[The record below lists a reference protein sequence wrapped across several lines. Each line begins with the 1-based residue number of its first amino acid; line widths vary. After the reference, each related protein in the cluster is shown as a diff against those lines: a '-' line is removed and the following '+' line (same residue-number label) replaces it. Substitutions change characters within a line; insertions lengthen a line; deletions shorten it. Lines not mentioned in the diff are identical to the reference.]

1 MTTKEK
7 YELFDKTK
15 INEKVLGILKN
26 MQESSKN
33 FTDESVNSKIDSALD
48 KLIENFRANKPEA
61 LLTLPEAKKEVK
73 KEKEKAIKKNKDKDL
88 SEKKDTDDETGL
100 PKKDTLEE
108 RKDII
113 KEESE
118 TEKEARDRAKKELEK
133 EKEKA
138 KDEVESQI
146 EKLNRIIME
155 DPALR
160 GFNQGSSALGGKG
173 LGGKSNPLIDAER
186 KALPRGSRVSQKGWK
201 NQYGASDGG
210 RKYYENRENRT
221 DRKSPDYETGKP
233 YLAKGGNVYSSD
245 EMYLI
250 AMFKGDVDLDTI
262 SIRAKNKAEAR
273 MIFEDTYRDKY
284 EDKLGDFAIEIYLVK
299 PFPEIDSYASGGVI
313 KAKKVSDWDW
323 GKIFE
328 KVNLGLGQSF
338 VTILPK
344 NPDGGKIKY
353 GLIIR
358 DASNQF
364 DRSSNLSY
372 IFDLDDKYYPNDRQD
387 VKDTISSPYYG
398 KDEYKEIARGSHFLV
413 ITIQGNRKTLLKDL
427 IDKVSY
433 TRFSKINRRNE
444 TDIPFDYPNRFLY
457 DLLVFEGS
465 ISDLVDFVQ
474 KLQSAF
480 QYEGAKLYTEPTPYI
495 MSIIWNIP
503 QIIHYDGSVIT
514 PATYIPI
521 FELAN
526 EVEAKTSKKR
536 KYADGGETGFGSWES
551 LTIEKMQKDFPF
563 DLNKLNR
570 LLKDACE
577 NRDDADITNFQLS
590 WMSKK
595 YNTFAKLVYE
605 AGIYLKST
613 GSDNVSPS
621 GTYHSQKGLSIIFY
635 LRQTYQSDGSM
646 SSVSIDSQIIVAGGM
661 GGYKSKDVENY
672 YDIYNYIS
680 SVLRDNPK
688 NNLGKFTYAEGG
700 EVEGVDLFEDYD
712 DQPEEVQ
719 AILANYEMEDN
730 DYETLQN
737 LKAELESIGYTMD
750 FGLDAEPYDLRK
762 IGEKG
767 KSEFYAKG
775 GKLNTEVILTENRS
789 NGAKWRGVVKPF
801 MMKSIERNQYGGGFK
816 RYEIDIYDDVERE
829 PSKEELKQA
838 NEFFDKV
845 GGRFAKGGLTKTKTG
860 AIKLYYHQTSGG
872 AEYLCSSKVKGT
884 KDEGSFDSEYIV
896 RIDGAKD
903 FGGELQPKGVKLY
916 YHQTSGGAEYLCSSK
931 VKGTKDEGSFDSE
944 YIVRIDG
951 AKDFGGELLTK
962 VLPYAKGSEM
972 ADGGMMEA
980 RFDVTIYDEDGE
992 KYYLITYAED
1002 EEDAIRKAEN
1012 YHEIESVDSDVMMI
1026 TDYDGKNLYFAKGG
1040 EMADGGKLE
1049 EEISKIKSLGGD
1061 WQSYYKGAK
1070 AGMKDDGYV
1079 TIENEADLIDYIYDK
1094 TGYIVKNIE
1103 VIEKGKN
1110 YPLNNSNPYFYDTYL
1125 VTLKNGSNFT
1135 FERSYGRPNWQ
1146 GNVNYIE
1153 RIKITNINTKHAKGD
1168 MFAEGGQ
1175 VGDFFYDLRKDKAF
1189 QVIFEDGDKMGIQYL
1204 GMDKKPV
1211 GGVTTITKNEFEYN
1225 VEKGSW
1231 GKWKQ
1236 EYAKGGE
1243 MPDGYMDDETLLHEF
1258 KETLMDTDDLQRSI
1272 KEYYVN
1278 AFPTDEEGFKIEP
1291 EANFS
1296 GLNMV
1301 LNEGDDVYEY
1311 LNVSDAELKHLKD
1324 SEEYDY
1330 ILDARDIERY
1340 ESGRYTP
1347 KGENYEYVNTFNRY
1361 DTNIPVPQED
1371 FEKLVDAYHKQ
1382 LSGDKLDI
1390 AKYDVLKQQMG
1401 NYLGH
1406 ETINEMESYISKRH
1420 NSNKYAKGGEM
1431 AHGGGVPYKPYGKTK
1446 GRFKL
1451 TYKVEGEPQNEIRES
1466 LEEATDSARRY
1477 VNPKLG
1483 YTNVHIHDE
1492 SGKEYFFADGGYTE
1506 SGEKLYEIAN
1516 NMSDKEFQ
1524 EAFRNLSE
1532 KEKDLY
1538 ESLLRLG
1545 DESKIALATV
1555 LNESKKP
1562 KYDKLTWDLH
1572 RYEKGGE
1579 MAKGGITPQ
1588 LNEKVYAKAQEIL
1601 KAEGITENISQKQF
1615 NQAYDKA
1622 IKEFGYSPAYFKK
1635 VMREFGPEYPHD
1647 DDTEFGDFMADG
1659 GKIELYY
1666 VKDSNGHVKNIS
1678 KTYEDANKFLEKG
1691 LKYNGNIGYALVPKD
1706 DWENEKVTVSTIKRY
1721 AGMMTDGGE
1730 TDNSLP
1736 DRMAGFFPINLL
1748 KDAYVIKEIKYS
1760 KDNSLFTDDYTV
1772 RDFKNDFPK
1781 EYHNVTLDE
1790 AYKLIDELNNTK
1802 MADGGEVDFIERMA
1816 KMRSAYENLNMIVKS
1831 KIAIAVGIDRAIS
1844 IMENDY
1850 SIDPFS
1856 LIISAV
1862 RGGLLELDEINKDLV
1877 NEAVSEAENVTDD
1890 YRDSGQGIS
1899 GSDMTVFTKNVL
1911 DSAGYKTGF
1920 INNRLER
1927 VDEEGNKLEI
1937 DKYNMNY

>member
-1 MTTKEK
+1 
-7 YELFDKTK
+7 
-15 INEKVLGILKN
+15 
-26 MQESSKN
+26 
-33 FTDESVNSKIDSALD
+33 
-48 KLIENFRANKPEA
+48 
-61 LLTLPEAKKEVK
+61 
-73 KEKEKAIKKNKDKDL
+73 
-88 SEKKDTDDETGL
+88 L

-146 EKLNRIIME
+146 EKLNRLILE
-155 DPALR
+155 DPALQ
-160 GFNQGSSALGGKG
+160 GFNTGSAATGGG
-173 LGGKSNPLIDAER
+173 RSTPIIDAER
-186 KALPRGSRVSQKGWK
+186 KALPRGSRVSQKGWQ
-201 NQYGASDGG
+201 NQYGASKGG
-210 RKYYENRENRT
+210 RKYWENRENRS
-221 DRKSPDYETGKP
+221 DRKSPEYETGKP

-273 MIFEDTYRDKY
+273 MIFEDTYREKY

-427 IDKVSY
+427 IDKVNY
-433 TRFSKINRRNE
+433 TRFSNINRRNE

-536 KYADGGETGFGSWES
+536 KYADGGE
-551 LTIEKMQKDFPF
+551 
-563 DLNKLNR
+563 
-570 LLKDACE
+570 
-577 NRDDADITNFQLS
+577 
-590 WMSKK
+590 
-595 YNTFAKLVYE
+595 
-605 AGIYLKST
+605 
-613 GSDNVSPS
+613 
-621 GTYHSQKGLSIIFY
+621 
-635 LRQTYQSDGSM
+635 
-646 SSVSIDSQIIVAGGM
+646 
-661 GGYKSKDVENY
+661 
-672 YDIYNYIS
+672 
-680 SVLRDNPK
+680 
-688 NNLGKFTYAEGG
+688 
-700 EVEGVDLFEDYD
+700 VEGVDLFEDYD

-762 IGEKG
+762 IGQTG

-845 GGRFAKGGLTKTKTG
+845 GGRFAKGGM
-860 AIKLYYHQTSGG
+860 
-872 AEYLCSSKVKGT
+872 
-884 KDEGSFDSEYIV
+884 
-896 RIDGAKD
+896 
-903 FGGELQPKGVKLY
+903 
-916 YHQTSGGAEYLCSSK
+916 
-931 VKGTKDEGSFDSE
+931 
-944 YIVRIDG
+944 
-951 AKDFGGELLTK
+951 
-962 VLPYAKGSEM
+962 M
-972 ADGGMMEA
+972 ADGGA
-980 RFDVTIYDEDGE
+980 VKPKIYQVDNGWNFYYFFGDNEE
-992 KYYLITYAED
+992 QVLKYF
-1002 EEDAIRKAEN
+1002 
-1012 YHEIESVDSDVMMI
+1012 
-1026 TDYDGKNLYFAKGG
+1026 NLEYP
-1040 EMADGGKLE
+1040 
-1049 EEISKIKSLGGD
+1049 
-1061 WQSYYKGAK
+1061 
-1070 AGMKDDGYV
+1070 
-1079 TIENEADLIDYIYDK
+1079 YDK
-1094 TGYIVKNIE
+1094 
-1103 VIEKGKN
+1103 
-1110 YPLNNSNPYFYDTYL
+1110 
-1125 VTLKNGSNFT
+1125 
-1135 FERSYGRPNWQ
+1135 
-1146 GNVNYIE
+1146 
-1153 RIKITNINTKHAKGD
+1153 
-1168 MFAEGGQ
+1168 
-1175 VGDFFYDLRKDKAF
+1175 
-1189 QVIFEDGDKMGIQYL
+1189 
-1204 GMDKKPV
+1204 
-1211 GGVTTITKNEFEYN
+1211 
-1225 VEKGSW
+1225 
-1231 GKWKQ
+1231 
-1236 EYAKGGE
+1236 
-1243 MPDGYMDDETLLHEF
+1243 DETDINITQV
-1258 KETLMDTDDLQRSI
+1258 K
-1272 KEYYVN
+1272 
-1278 AFPTDEEGFKIEP
+1278 G
-1291 EANFS
+1291 
-1296 GLNMV
+1296 
-1301 LNEGDDVYEY
+1301 
-1311 LNVSDAELKHLKD
+1311 AELKHLKD

-1451 TYKVEGEPQNEIRES
+1451 TYEVEGEPQSEIRQS
-1466 LEEATDSARRY
+1466 LEEATDSAKRY
-1477 VNPKLG
+1477 SSPKLG

-1659 GKIELYY
+1659 GMIEPDKPIDKMTKLELMKFVEKIAPLKHFYPQDTISGRIQAKNLYNKY
-1666 VKDSNGHVKNIS
+1666 LERKKDKM
-1678 KTYEDANKFLEKG
+1678 A
-1691 LKYNGNIGYALVPKD
+1691 
-1706 DWENEKVTVSTIKRY
+1706 
-1721 AGMMTDGGE
+1721 DGGE
-1730 TDNSLP
+1730 MQFVGITDDEGNLI
-1736 DRMAGFFPINLL
+1736 DIKVGDEVVEYRKRFPNAEEKTQIGSSGR
-1748 KDAYVIKEIKYS
+1748 VIKIV
-1760 KDNSLFTDDYTV
+1760 DNMAKVSFPNDNDYEEWIALKHLKKMAKGGMMS
-1772 RDFKNDFPK
+1772 DGGM
-1781 EYHNVTLDE
+1781 
-1790 AYKLIDELNNTK
+1790 

-1831 KIAIAVGIDRAIS
+1831 KIAMAVGIDRAIS
-1844 IMENDY
+1844 IMERDY
-1850 SIDPFS
+1850 SIDPFG
-1856 LIISAV
+1856 LITSAV

-1877 NEAVSEAENVTDD
+1877 NEAVYEAESVTDD

-1899 GSDMTVFTKNVL
+1899 GSDMTAFTKNVL